1 MSVTMAEIVTLDR
14 RSDELPFPCQDS
26 IIPECGLGTK
36 KGHTWAEWPEG
47 EMSTELLGGHVRE
60 TKLMTEREG
69 LPSDR
74 FITTWVITKV
84 REFFT
89 LRMYLGCIFLCYHD
103 CDLFL

>member
-14 RSDELPFPCQDS
+14 RSDELPFPLPRFYNS
-26 IIPECGLGTK
+26 RMWPGNKK
-36 KGHTWAEWPEG
+36 KGHVWAEWPEA

-69 LPSDR
+69 LPSHR

-84 REFFT
+84 RGFLT
-89 LRMYLGCIFLCYHD
+89 LCMYFGCMFL
-103 CDLFL
+103 LS